1 MKLIALVMA
10 AYLSLALESTLL
22 PELTGSSRFGVLQWV
37 VLPFAALML
46 SRPTAV
52 VFAAIYG
59 LAMDALGGGR
69 LGVCLI
75 LSVLGVLA
83 LQRLSAPSALS
94 SLGRTVA
101 LTLASSMGL
110 SMTLFAVE
118 SLLHLRD
125 SDALREVTPGML
137 VTQLLVTALVGAIV
151 AGLVSTPWRLIGMK
165 RTRDLV

>member
-1 MKLIALVMA
+1 MKLIALIVA

-22 PELTGSSRFGVLQWV
+22 PELTGSSRFGVLQWA

-46 SRPTAV
+46 SRSTAV
-52 VFAAIYG
+52 VFAAVYG

-83 LQRLSAPSALS
+83 LQRLSTPSALS
-94 SLGRTVA
+94 SLGRSVA
-101 LTLASSMGL
+101 LTLVSSVGL
-110 SMTLFAVE
+110 SMSLFAVE
-118 SLLHLRD
+118 SLLHLRE
-125 SDALREVTPGML
+125 SEAMRAITPEML
-137 VTQLLVTALVGAIV
+137 VTQLLLTASAGAVV
-151 AGLVSTPWRLIGMK
+151 AGLVSTPVRLIGMK